1 MIGYI
6 SKDEG
11 LPHFETR
18 LFNIATSEIQA
29 GRMEHTSMA
38 STYDEE
44 KKIVTQKNFFSEC
57 YKFNKRSFSPFVVSI
72 DFCLLYMIQSKQYC
86 LTPDFISCYRKIDLN
101 EANIMWN
108 ILHEPDTA
116 DVQMVRAL
124 VFDPRSYDARK
135 VTINVHTILCRVSFL
150 TFCCRLDGTLFLD

>member
-1 MIGYI
+1 
-6 SKDEG
+6 
-11 LPHFETR
+11 
-18 LFNIATSEIQA
+18 
-29 GRMEHTSMA
+29 MA

-44 KKIVTQKNFFSEC
+44 KKIVTLKNFFSEC
-57 YKFNKRSFSPFVVSI
+57 YKFNNRSFSPFVVSI

-108 ILHEPDTA
+108 ILHEPDAA

-135 VTINVHTILCRVSFL
+135 VTFTPSFVASLSVVDSTVLCSWTSQPNPRA
-150 TFCCRLDGTLFLD
+150 GKWK